1 MEKINWGRLILGSLV
16 AAIIMFVT
24 DGFMH
29 EALLKTDWTA
39 VYEGL
44 RAVQPQPHTTSMVYF
59 AVFELGRGFIAMMFY
74 VTMRTLFGA
83 GPKTAVLAGI
93 VAWIAFSLAGP
104 AQFIP
109 LGFFSNA
116 LWLKAGVIHLIT
128 TILATIAGAA
138 LYKDARAQYAE
149 GVG

>member
-1 MEKINWGRLILGSLV
+1 MQRINWGRLILGSLV

-29 EALLKTDWTA
+29 EAILKGDWTA
-39 VYEGL
+39 VYDGL
-44 RAVQPQPHTTSMVYF
+44 RATQPQPHSTSMVYF

-74 VTMRTLFGA
+74 VTMRALFGA

-116 LWLKAGVIHLIT
+116 LWLKAGAIHLIT

-138 LYKDARAQYAE
+138 LYKDTTATAVA
-149 GVG
+149 